1 MSEKWVRQTLTA
13 EFLSDAHLGS
23 GSGGGGIDA
32 LVARDRHD
40 RPVIRDARAE
50 GEWAA
55 AKLHMHAEDEFSA
68 GSYDSA
74 KRDAVRV
81 LHCTFPVRIVIEGD
95 GDKPADV
102 ERLVKLIDRQVALGA
117 LGHLPVGG
125 HKTRGAGAGHW
136 QAKPWVNGDVTKARD
151 WEPPPRPEEAQRS
164 AHSKRS
170 FIDRPAAADAWVRTT
185 TGAITEPLTLGAA
198 AKLAKAALGER
209 LATLS
214 NATGLAAANLKPDDR
229 VFVATT
235 GGLAAANELINELV
249 RLHCVGGPSVTALE
263 VPDGDR
269 AKQDDRA
276 VEEKFHPATGY
287 SARWHALSLVEKG
300 NLLGAWG
307 AVSHL
312 EGAPGQEWT
321 QVIKWLAHFASSL
334 PLPTGCDLAVLSH
347 QRMAVRAALR
357 VELALRAGD
366 IPRAVHGTVAFFEA
380 ALWDKLLE
388 HFERDATDIRWLKL
402 RAGSAAPIGKLL
414 REGDDDD
421 KNRPFESKSR
431 PDGQAWFWF
440 HESGAGRFARDYVTS
455 APLKKLLDAVDK
467 VKALRNDV
475 AHNEPTPNLM
485 NDARTRMRTAALW
498 SNTDT
503 FLSQS
508 LACAVLKELGE
519 TEPEKLLVNLL
530 ADVRRRLVAPAR
542 SAGGPT

>member
-1 MSEKWVRQTLTA
+1 MTTLLVMTAGQTDVQLAMDNQRHKLDGNTCGTLHDAIKERSWSVVDAPKGRSRDLIKVLPEGDLTLCTPKLDAVLAHFAPSLPTSALIFETRRQ
-13 EFLSDAHLGS
+13 D
-23 GSGGGGIDA
+23 
-32 LVARDRHD
+32 ARDPRFSGEVMEHRLRD
-40 RPVIRDARAE
+40 RGVENVTRVGFLTGDE
-50 GEWAA
+50 H
-55 AKLHMHAEDEFSA
+55 LEDPSNEV
-68 GSYDSA
+68 
-74 KRDAVRV
+74 DAV
-81 LHCTFPVRIVIEGD
+81 VR
-95 GDKPADV
+95 
-102 ERLVKLIDRQVALGA
+102 
-117 LGHLPVGG
+117 
-125 HKTRGAGAGHW
+125 
-136 QAKPWVNGDVTKARD
+136 
-151 WEPPPRPEEAQRS
+151 RS
-164 AHSKRS
+164 
-170 FIDRPAAADAWVRTT
+170 VV
-185 TGAITEPLTLGAA
+185 
-198 AKLAKAALGER
+198 
-209 LATLS
+209 ATLS

-347 QRMAVRAALR
+347 QRMVVRAALR